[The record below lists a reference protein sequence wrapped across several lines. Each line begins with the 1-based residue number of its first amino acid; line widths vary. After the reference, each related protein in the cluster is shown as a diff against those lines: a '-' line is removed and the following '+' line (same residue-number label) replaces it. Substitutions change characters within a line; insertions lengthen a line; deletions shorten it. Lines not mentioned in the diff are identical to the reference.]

1 MFGLTYMYELEKHH
15 IPKWLLIALSLILL
29 LLVISFWII
38 YTKAD
43 KPGWSVIIPVYGF
56 IVLMEI
62 IGRPWW
68 WGFFMIIPFANIV
81 FLIIILNQLSFSFG
95 KDSGFTV
102 GMFFL
107 WFIFFPILA
116 FGKSRYIGPEGVSQY
131 ELEFL

>member
-1 MFGLTYMYELEKHH
+1 MFGLTYMYELVNHRL
-15 IPKWLLIALSLILL
+15 PNWLLIALSLILL
-29 LLVISFWII
+29 LLIISFWIL

-43 KPGWSVIIPVYGF
+43 KPGWAVIIPFYGF

-68 WGFFMIIPFANIV
+68 WVFFMIIPFANVV
-81 FLIIILNQLSFSFG
+81 FIIIILNQLAFSFG

-102 GMFFL
+102 GLFFL

-116 FGKSRYIGPEGVSQY
+116 LGNSRYIGPDGVSNL